1 MQTVFEKNRLK
12 TADWLQNGE
21 AMVVFAGQSIKS
33 TADEQHEF
41 RVNKNFFYFTGI
53 RREAFVLVCYKLK
66 DELESLLFIEK
77 PNYDVEKWFGRKLSK
92 AKATEM
98 SGIEQVKYVDDFL
111 PWLNKLFYDGKIE
124 TLWLDLEKLSWE
136 ERDGRAHTFA
146 KEVQDRYPFVTVKT
160 FHPKV
165 SEVRMIKCDEE
176 VNWIKEAIHKTHIG
190 LNAILKALMPGML
203 EGQLDNVF
211 EYHIRTAGA
220 DGLAFPTIAA
230 SGGNGVILHY
240 VENDCEL
247 KNGELVLLDL
257 GAKYKGYNS
266 DITRTYPVSGKFT
279 KRQAQIYN
287 IVLKAQLAVID
298 AMKPGVSFERLNEV
312 CKSVLARELRNIDLI
327 KEDSE
332 LGKYYYHGVSHHLGL
347 DVHDIGNRESALTPG
362 MVLTVEPG
370 LYIAEEAIGIRIE
383 DDVLITEDGNIV
395 LSSEIPKAIDDIESL
410 MS

>member
-1 MQTVFEKNRLK
+1 
-12 TADWLQNGE
+12 
-21 AMVVFAGQSIKS
+21 
-33 TADEQHEF
+33 
-41 RVNKNFFYFTGI
+41 
-53 RREAFVLVCYKLK
+53 
-66 DELESLLFIEK
+66 LLFIEK
-77 PNYDVEKWFGRKLSK
+77 PNDDVEKWFGRKLSMS
-92 AKATEM
+92 KATEI
-98 SGIEQVKYVDDFL
+98 SGIEQIKYVDDFL
-111 PWLNKLFYDGKIE
+111 PWLNKMLYDGKIE
-124 TLWLDLEKLSWE
+124 TLWLDLEKLSWD
-136 ERDGRAHTFA
+136 ERDSQTHLFA
-146 KEVQDRYPFVTVKT
+146 KEVQGRYPFVDIKT

-165 SEVRMIKCDEE
+165 SEIRMIKCDQEI
-176 VNWIKEAIHKTHIG
+176 NWIKEAIHKTHIG

-211 EYHIRTAGA
+211 EYNIRTAGA

-287 IVLKAQLAVID
+287 IVLKAQQAVID
-298 AMKPGVSFERLNEV
+298 AMKPGVPFERLNEV
-312 CKSVLARELRNIDLI
+312 CKEVLTRELRNIDLI

-347 DVHDIGNRESALTPG
+347 DVHDIGNRDSALTPG

-383 DDVLITEDGNIV
+383 DDVLITEDGNVV